1 MIVPDNQ
8 SRAAG
13 KSGGKRGNVMSR
25 FLLGVAAVLIAV
37 WLIFAVFSAVKGLIH
52 LALVVAILLVAYN
65 LLMGFRR
72 RWDDPD

>member
-1 MIVPDNQ
+1 MIVPDNK

>member
-1 MIVPDNQ
+1 MIVPDDHT
-8 SRAAG
+8 RAAG
-13 KSGGKRGNVMSR
+13 KSGRKRGNVMSR
-25 FLLGVAAVLIAV
+25 FLLGVVAVLIAV

-72 RWDDPD
+72 RWDESD